1 MTDWHEVGQTF
12 GGNRALRAAVLIAG
26 LALVVSLGSVVFA
39 KRSVDEAR
47 AMRAIESQRRHAE
60 RSPSLDGQVE
70 EMNQGQWHRLW
81 LNLKTSEP
89 LDSVRADILDEPD
102 VWFADGQTGVQP
114 GVGRTRTAIWGGL
127 SVGKREAAWRI
138 AIGKAAPHSMPLLHD
153 LLHRRLSK
161 SRITRVHQTGA
172 GPEWPVLL
180 TVDLPSTYDVANS
193 VW

>member
-1 MTDWHEVGQTF
+1 
-12 GGNRALRAAVLIAG
+12 
-26 LALVVSLGSVVFA
+26 
-39 KRSVDEAR
+39 
-47 AMRAIESQRRHAE
+47 
-60 RSPSLDGQVE
+60 
-70 EMNQGQWHRLW
+70 MNQGQWHRLW
-81 LNLKTSEP
+81 LILKTSEP

-138 AIGKAAPHSMPLLHD
+138 AIGKAAPHSMPLLLACSIGD
-153 LLHRRLSK
+153 D
-161 SRITRVHQTGA
+161 
-172 GPEWPVLL
+172 EWPVLL